1 MVKFKIIEKAKKIRS
16 DETDDWFEEFEG
28 VVEYEGENFTYRWYN
43 GCNHQEASVLTESGW
58 ETDESKYP
66 LINILYEALADGS
79 YYDPLELGEAG
90 EIVEWDEED
99 YL

>member
-28 VVEYEGENFTYRWYN
+28 ENFTYRWYN
-43 GCNHQEASVLTESGW
+43 GCNLQEASVLTESGW
-58 ETDESKYP
+58 ETDGSKYP

-79 YYDPLELGEAG
+79 YYDPLEFGEAG